1 MSDYVKMGNGMLFL
15 DDEKIVASN
24 NFLEI
29 SVDKRPPNKEGKKV
43 APIWT
48 GPITIVN
55 KDGSER
61 RGRLAAWTSDKH
73 KNAISIQ
80 LSEANAP
87 SQATQGDE
95 IPF

>member
-29 SVDKRPPNKEGKKV
+29 SKH
-43 APIWT
+43 
-48 GPITIVN
+48 
-55 KDGSER
+55 KDG
-61 RGRLAAWTSDKH
+61 
-73 KNAISIQ
+73 ISIQ

-87 SQATQGDE
+87 SQAAQGDE

>member
-1 MSDYVKMGNGMLFL
+1 MSDYVKMGNGMLFKN
-15 DDEKIVASN
+15 EKRDN
-24 NFLEI
+24 
-29 SVDKRPPNKEGKKV
+29 DK
-43 APIWT
+43 APVWT
-48 GPITIVN
+48 GTITIVN

-61 RGRLAAWTSDKH
+61 KARMAAWKSDKH
-73 KNAISIQ
+73 KDGISIQ